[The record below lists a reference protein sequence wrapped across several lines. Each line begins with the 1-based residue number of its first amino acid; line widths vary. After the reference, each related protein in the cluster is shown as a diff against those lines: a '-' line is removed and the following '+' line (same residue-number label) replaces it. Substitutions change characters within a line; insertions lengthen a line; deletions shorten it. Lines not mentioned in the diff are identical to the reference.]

1 INIFPGGNNMSKY
14 NPALTIE
21 LYKVNKIEHKQP
33 LEVVFKHIELDGLD
47 QRSRLINQ
55 VSIRLDKI
63 IEPTESKPY
72 WLLNFSRILNVAPGQ
87 RGKDDQIKDIELEEG
102 HDFAEETAVLY
113 IPHTEYILIQY
124 AHHGPR
130 VSAINE
136 YLNTYIQDMGET
148 PKHYEFLVKL
158 KPDAEA
164 RLDNKDTLT
173 ELEIRIDPNQMTAAM
188 RNEGKTLAQAIDTVG
203 NLNPKSVYL
212 KVSAKSDDGLVKT
225 GVKNFLKMIA
235 REGIAS
241 TVRAT
246 GFDEDSEKPET
257 VDLIK
262 DRERKIF
269 KNVPLSTNKRW
280 SEEVRYEHLEKA
292 YNGWKKILSG
302 SKK

>member
-1 INIFPGGNNMSKY
+1 MVKY
-14 NPALTIE
+14 IPSLTIE
-21 LYKVNKIEHKQP
+21 LYKVNKCDHKQP
-33 LEVVFKHIELDGLD
+33 LEEVFKVIEKDSLN
-47 QRSRLINQ
+47 QRSRLIKQ

-63 IEPTESKPY
+63 TQPTEDKLF

-87 RGKDDQIKDIELEEG
+87 RGKDDKISDIELEEG

-113 IPHTEYILIQY
+113 IPQSEYILIQY

-136 YLNTYIQDMGET
+136 YLNTYIQDMNET
-148 PKHYEFLVKL
+148 PKQYEFLVKL

-164 RLDNKDTLT
+164 RLDNKHTLT

-188 RNEGKTLAQAIDTVG
+188 RQEGKTLAQAIETVG
-203 NLNPKSVYL
+203 KLHPKSVYL
-212 KVSAKSDDGLVKT
+212 KISAKSDDGLEKA
-225 GVKNFLKMIA
+225 GIKKFLKMIA
-235 REGIAS
+235 RGGIAS

-246 GFDEDSEKPET
+246 GFDEDNEKPET

-269 KNVPLSTNKRW
+269 KNVPLSPNKRW
-280 SEEVRYEHLEKA
+280 SEIVRYEHLEKA